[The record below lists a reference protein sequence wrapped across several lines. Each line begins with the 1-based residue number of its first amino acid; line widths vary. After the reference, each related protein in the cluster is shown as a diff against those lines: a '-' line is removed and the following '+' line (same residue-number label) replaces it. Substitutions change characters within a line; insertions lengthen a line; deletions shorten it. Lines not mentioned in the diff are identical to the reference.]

1 MSAEAWT
8 TPDVTN
14 LGRAAR
20 DRPAPKRASSMVTQH
35 QGTFVDDLTT
45 LLMHIMRHWTLARP
59 TVLPSYGSLGT
70 RFVLPRLSLRVPE
83 HSCLSLALAW
93 RPYVD
98 INTRR
103 NLLSHG
109 VCSIATAA
117 ALALLIAYNN
127 TLVRLLVRP
136 GANPSHASY
145 RLQAPEALYR
155 LYCGADALDVQ
166 DLDCWSSCTSRSG
179 TILIVDMEIGGTGP
193 RRSIAGAP
201 DCNAAPTPLSW
212 M

>member
-1 MSAEAWT
+1 MDHPGRHQPWKSRPGSACAQ
-8 TPDVTN
+8 
-14 LGRAAR
+14 AR
-20 DRPAPKRASSMVTQH
+20 
-35 QGTFVDDLTT
+35 FVDGYATPRYLCRRPHDVVDAYYE
-45 LLMHIMRHWTLARP
+45 TLARP

-83 HSCLSLALAW
+83 YSCLSLALAW

-98 INTRR
+98 INTKR
-103 NLLSHG
+103 NLLLHG

-127 TLVRLLVRP
+127 ASVRLLVRP